1 MEYLTLEK
9 IGLVA
14 GMLLVMVGL
23 YGILTRKNIIKIIIG
38 FTIFDTGIHV
48 IMVSL
53 AYMKNATAP
62 ILDASVD
69 RARAAELVADPIPQ
83 ALVLTAIVIGLGVTA
98 LMLGYAMKMYKSKG
112 TLDINSYTDLK
123 W

>member
-62 ILDASVD
+62 ILDATVD